1 MLIRI
6 KWFLILL
13 WALPA
18 FGQKT
23 DTTVTLP
30 QKTRQRID
38 QTITA
43 QQALAARL
51 KRQQLRLIA
60 KLQLVEAKAG
70 KQLKDVD
77 SAAATNYLQ
86 RSNEAYGKLLEKFN
100 SAGKSGADGAAVPY
114 IPRLDSLQ
122 CLVNFLGAGQEGKG
136 NLAKALKNVDG
147 LKSDWLRGESI
158 KSFLAERGMILKN
171 LQEQYPQLGNI
182 KGAATKYSKEIAYYK
197 DRLSNWKEELNKPAN
212 WEATALKALNKAPVF
227 QRFMRENSQLASLFG
242 VQTNGTPDMAAIAM
256 NGMQTRAGLQTL
268 LQDRLGPAAA
278 NLEQQLATQAAAPGT
293 GFTDIRNK
301 ITSLRSAGMMED
313 DASAMPSSGKNS
325 QRTKPFL
332 KRLEYGFDLQTGK
345 RSAYQFPA
353 SNDLAVSLG
362 YRLNNRLVTGIGVA
376 YKFSLGEAWNKLNLT
391 HDGIGLRSYLDW
403 KLTAAGKGSSVLFGN
418 IWLSGGMEQNYWA
431 RFESIA
437 ALRSLAWQTSG
448 LVGVSKK
455 ISYRKKTAKLQ
466 LLWDFLHP
474 AGNRSVVFRWGYTF

>member
-1 MLIRI
+1 MMIRI
-6 KWFLILL
+6 KWFLFLL

-18 FGQKT
+18 LGQNA
-23 DTTVTLP
+23 DTAVTLP
-30 QKTRQRID
+30 QKTRHRID
-38 QTITA
+38 KTIAA

-51 KRQQLRLIA
+51 KRQQLKLIA

-70 KQLKDVD
+70 QQLKNVD
-77 SAAATNYLQ
+77 STAATNYLQ
-86 RSNEAYGKLLEKFN
+86 RTNEAYGKLLEKFN
-100 SAGKSGADGAAVPY
+100 AGKTGAGGVTEPY

-122 CLVNFLGAGQEGKG
+122 CLVNFLGAGQEGKE
-136 NLAKALKNVDG
+136 NLTKALKNMEG
-147 LKSDWLRGESI
+147 LKSDWLRGENI
-158 KSFLAERGMILKN
+158 KSFLEERGMMLKN

-182 KGAATKYSKEIAYYK
+182 KNAAAKYSKEIAYYK

-212 WEATALKALNKAPVF
+212 WEATALKALNKVPVF
-227 QRFMRENSQLASLFG
+227 QRFLRENSQLASLFG
-242 VQTNGTPDMAAIAM
+242 IQTNAAPGMTAVAM
-256 NGMQTRAGLQTL
+256 NGMQTRASLQTL
-268 LQDRLGPAAA
+268 LQERLGPAAA

-293 GFTDIRNK
+293 GFTGIRNK
-301 ITSLRSAGMMED
+301 ITSLRSAGVMED
-313 DASAMPSSGKNS
+313 DAAAMPSSGKNS

-353 SNDLAVSLG
+353 SNDLALLLG
-362 YRLNNRLVTGIGVA
+362 YRLNDRLVTGIGIA

-403 KLTAAGKGSSVLFGN
+403 KLTAAGKGNNVLFGN
-418 IWLSGGMEQNYWA
+418 IWISGGMEQNYWA

-437 ALRSLAWQTSG
+437 ALRNLAWQTSG

-455 ISYRKKTAKLQ
+455 ISYRKKTARLQ

>member
-1 MLIRI
+1 M
-6 KWFLILL
+6 ILL

-18 FGQKT
+18 LGQKT
-23 DTTVTLP
+23 DTTAALP
-30 QKTRQRID
+30 QKTRHHINK
-38 QTITA
+38 TIEA
-43 QQALAARL
+43 QQALSARL
-51 KRQQLRLIA
+51 KRQQLKLIT
-60 KLQLVEAKAG
+60 KLRSVEIKAG
-70 KQLKDVD
+70 SQLKEVD
-77 SAAATNYLQ
+77 SIAAMNYLQ
-86 RSNEAYGKLLEKFN
+86 RTNEVYGKLLEKFN
-100 SAGKSGADGAAVPY
+100 RAGNTGADGVAEPY

-122 CLVNFLGAGQEGKG
+122 CLVNFLGAGSEGKEHVTR
-136 NLAKALKNVDG
+136 ALKNIGG

-158 KSFLAERGMILKN
+158 KSFLAERGMTLKG
-171 LQEQYPQLGNI
+171 LQEQYPQLGSI
-182 KGAATKYSKEIAYYK
+182 KGAVAKYSKELVYYR

-212 WEATALKALNKAPVF
+212 WEATALKALNKVPVF
-227 QRFMRENSQLASLFG
+227 QKFLRENSQLASLFG
-242 VQTNGTPDMAAIAM
+242 MQTNTAPDMVAIAM
-256 NGMQTRAGLQTL
+256 NGMQTRATLQTL
-268 LQDRLGPAAA
+268 LQERLGPAAA
-278 NLEQQLATQAAAPGT
+278 NLEQQLASQAAAPGA

-301 ITSLRSAGMMED
+301 ITSLRSAGMMDD
-313 DASAMPSSGKNS
+313 DASAMPSSGKNN

-353 SNDLAVSLG
+353 SNDLALSLG
-362 YRLNNRLVTGIGVA
+362 YRLNDRLVTGVGVA

-403 KLTAAGKGSSVLFGN
+403 KLTAAGKGNNVLFGN
-418 IWLSGGMEQNYWA
+418 IWISGGLEQNYLA

-437 ALRSLAWQTSG
+437 ALRNLAWQTSG

-455 ISYRKKTAKLQ
+455 IRYRKKTAKLQ